1 MQFIMKH
8 FPFLF
13 VLLFLFSC
21 NNKEDAIIIDNYK
34 QFIDKAITYKD
45 TIFNLDSAYY
55 YFNKAKLSCNK
66 KQADRIVYLLAE
78 MAKIQK
84 IKGDYSGSEA
94 TATEAFDYFNEV
106 KDSSFIYSIYSSLGT
121 SYQRMLDFDNAL
133 KYYNLCLKGK
143 ISENDK
149 LTILNNK
156 GVIYIVKN
164 DFQSAIKIYQS
175 LIKTE
180 NLKQDRIEYARIID
194 NLGFAY
200 FNIGEKNKAYHYISE
215 SLRIKD
221 SIGDEYQKLAP
232 LMHLSRFFKDSI
244 ISESNKFAINA
255 YDIATKVNS
264 PDDRLEALDILI
276 RNTSNKDE
284 FKNYYEKFS
293 FLRDSIDVVRQ
304 TVKNQFANIKYES
317 RLAIEESEN
326 QKKQK
331 IIYLLLFVVSVLIAL
346 FIIYIIRKK
355 NKEREK
361 RIGYETETRISKKL
375 HDELANDVFNTM
387 TFIDTQDLQN
397 PDNKEN
403 VLQGLDAIYDKARN
417 ISKQTGEVKTG
428 KEFGVVL
435 NQLLMSY
442 NSKQVTVIVK
452 GSSAIDWEKIKANKQ
467 IEIHRILSELLV
479 NMKKHSQAK
488 LVLVTFETLEK
499 TIKIQYKDDG
509 IGFEKEKIIKNGLLN
524 VENRIHEINGSI
536 TFDTETNKGL
546 KINIE
551 FPK

>member
-1 MQFIMKH
+1 MKFIMKH
-8 FPFLF
+8 FPFF
-13 VLLFLFSC
+13 FLLVFLFSC
-21 NNKEDAIIIDNYK
+21 SKVKNNFLNDSSNFETLKKKGYENFLLGEYDSSYFYFDEARLICNSNDKEDRIYSLLFLADIQRIKSDFNGVEETVTEALKINEKSKFNSNLYNLLGISFEEKLNYEVAIKNYNLSLQYANSNLYKSIIKNNIGVVYLKKKDYY
-34 QFIDKAITYKD
+34 KAI
-45 TIFNLDSAYY
+45 
-55 YFNKAKLSCNK
+55 
-66 KQADRIVYLLAE
+66 E
-78 MAKIQK
+78 
-84 IKGDYSGSEA
+84 
-94 TATEAFDYFNEV
+94 
-106 KDSSFIYSIYSSLGT
+106 
-121 SYQRMLDFDNAL
+121 
-133 KYYNLCLKGK
+133 
-143 ISENDK
+143 
-149 LTILNNK
+149 ILN
-156 GVIYIVKN
+156 
-164 DFQSAIKIYQS
+164 SLLKIDALQYHR
-175 LIKTE
+175 
-180 NLKQDRIEYARIID
+180 DEYARVID

-244 ISESNKFAINA
+244 ISESNRFAINA
-255 YDIATKVNS
+255 YEIATKVNS

-276 RNTSNKDE
+276 RNTSDKEE

-304 TVKNQFANIKYES
+304 TAKNQFANIKYNSDKVIKEK
-317 RLAIEESEN
+317 EEEKA
-326 QKKQK
+326 QKERFAMTLIVF
-331 IIYLLLFVVSVLIAL
+331 IIISTLIFLLLRS
-346 FIIYIIRKK
+346 K
-355 NKEREK
+355 NKREK
-361 RIGYETETRISKKL
+361 LKIAYNTETRISKKL

-417 ISKQTGEVKTG
+417 ISKQTSEVKTG

-499 TIKIQYKDDG
+499 TIKIHYSDNGK
-509 IGFEKEKIIKNGLLN
+509 GFEKEKISKNGLLN

>member
-1 MQFIMKH
+1 MKFVMKH

-13 VLLFLFSC
+13 ILVFLFSC
-21 NNKEDAIIIDNYK
+21 NKKFEDNGFKDYYSKATFFEKDNKV
-34 QFIDKAITYKD
+34 
-45 TIFNLDSAYY
+45 DSAFY
-55 YFNKAKLSCNK
+55 YFNQAKSSCNSD
-66 KQADRIVYLLAE
+66 QATRMVFIVL
-78 MAKIQK
+78 KIAQLQERL
-84 IKGDYSGSEA
+84 GDFSGSEA
-94 TATEAFDYFNEV
+94 TATEAFDYFPQC
-106 KDSSFIYSIYSSLGT
+106 DSISYIYAIYNSLGI
-121 SYQRMLDFDNAL
+121 SYEQQKNYNRSIEYYNKALELIKSPLDKIIIKNNIAVISLEEKKYKEAIQKFSRLLKESILNTNK
-133 KYYNLCLKGK
+133 KYYAK
-143 ISENDK
+143 
-149 LTILNNK
+149 
-156 GVIYIVKN
+156 
-164 DFQSAIKIYQS
+164 
-175 LIKTE
+175 
-180 NLKQDRIEYARIID
+180 IID
-194 NLGFAY
+194 NLGYAY
-200 FNIGEKNKAYHYISE
+200 FNYGNKDLAYKYLIE
-215 SLRIKD
+215 SLKIRD
-221 SIGDEYQKLAP
+221 SIGDDYEKTP
-232 LMHLSRFFKDSI
+232 SLMHLARFYQDFDDDLTVSYAKKAY
-244 ISESNKFAINA
+244 ESA
-255 YDIATKVNS
+255 VNVNN
-264 PDDRLEALDILI
+264 PDDKLEALDILI
-276 RNTSNKDE
+276 QNSSKIDDL
-284 FKNYYEKFS
+284 KKYYKQFYS
-293 FLRDSIDVVRQ
+293 LKDSIDFVRQ
-304 TVKNQFANIKYES
+304 TAKNQFANIKYES

-387 TFIDTQDLQN
+387 TFIETQDLQN
-397 PDNKEN
+397 ATNKEN

-417 ISKQTGEVKTG
+417 ISKQTSEVKTG

-452 GSSAIDWEKIKANKQ
+452 GSALVDWEKIKEDKQ
-467 IEIHRILSELLV
+467 VAIHRTLSELLV
-479 NMKKHSQAK
+479 NMKKYSQAN

-499 TIKIQYKDDG
+499 TIRIQYKDDG
-509 IGFEKEKIIKNGLLN
+509 IGFEKEKISKNGLLN

>member
-1 MQFIMKH
+1 MKFIMKH

-13 VLLFLFSC
+13 LLVFLFSC
-21 NNKEDAIIIDNYK
+21 DDEKDVLVVDNYK
-34 QFIDKAITYKD
+34 EFLDKATFYRD
-45 TIFNLDSAYY
+45 SNVNLDSAYF

-66 KQADRIVYLLAE
+66 NQADRIVFLLAE

-84 IKGDYSGSEA
+84 IKGDYSGCET
-94 TATEAFDYFNEV
+94 TATEAFDYFSKV
-106 KDSSFIYSIYSSLGT
+106 KNPDFIYSIYSVLGT
-121 SYQRMLDFDNAL
+121 SYQKLFDYENAL
-133 KYYNLCLKGK
+133 KYYNLCLLDD
-143 ISENDK
+143 IEENYQSIIKNNIGVVYMDNNYFQK
-149 LTILNNK
+149 AIEILNPLINLSSLK
-156 GVIYIVKN
+156 KERK
-164 DFQSAIKIYQS
+164 DFAKVM
-175 LIKTE
+175 
-180 NLKQDRIEYARIID
+180 D

-200 FNIGEKNKAYHYISE
+200 FKNNQEEKGYEYLNE
-215 SLRIKD
+215 SLRIRD
-221 SIGDEYQKLAP
+221 SIGDDYEKIASLV
-232 LMHLSRFFKDSI
+232 HLSIFYEESDLNLAKNLAKRALESATI
-244 ISESNKFAINA
+244 I
-255 YDIATKVNS
+255 NS
-264 PDDRLEALDILI
+264 PDDKLESLALLV
-276 RNTSNKDE
+276 NLSNPSESKE
-284 FKNYYEKFS
+284 YFKNYIKIN
-293 FLRDSIDVVRQ
+293 DSLTKTRQ
-304 TVKNQFANIKYES
+304 IAKNQFANMKYDS
-317 RLAIEESEN
+317 RVAIEESEN

-387 TFIDTQDLQN
+387 TFIETQDLQN
-397 PDNKEN
+397 ATNKEN

-417 ISKQTGEVKTG
+417 ISKQTSEVKTG

-452 GSSAIDWEKIKANKQ
+452 GSALVDWEKIKEDKQ
-467 IEIHRILSELLV
+467 VALHRTLSELLV
-479 NMKKHSQAK
+479 NMKKYSQAN